1 MKIKTSWNLKL
12 LYKSDKDPQIEKDLK
27 NIEDA
32 CISFEKKYKNKPFT
46 ASPESLAK
54 ALESRED
61 LNLVISDSKPWW
73 YFALK
78 TDLNSDDV
86 KSNALATKYEQ
97 RITEATNRIKFFALE
112 VAKIPLKNQ
121 KEFLKHISLKPYYY
135 ALSRIFARAK
145 FNLSEGEEQ
154 LEDLLSQTSYTM
166 WVDVQQKLLNRQT
179 VKHKGKEIPIV
190 RAIAELADM
199 PKNDR
204 REVYE
209 KINAALESVSHMAEG
224 ELNAIYNYK
233 KIMDK
238 RRGYEKPYSATILG
252 YENEE
257 KSIESF
263 VSLISS
269 NFKIAR
275 RFYALHSR
283 LLGEKKITLA
293 DKSVNIG
300 KIKTKF
306 DFQTSVSVL
315 RSVLGKIDKEYLD
328 FFDKFL
334 SNGQIDAY
342 PRKGKKGGAYCWG
355 MGQLPVFL
363 LLNHVNDVRSLETLA
378 HEMGHA
384 IHTELS
390 KRQPPRYQKYSTA
403 TAEVA
408 STFFEQMISDEIEK
422 RLPEKERIVLL
433 HHKIMGDISTIFRQ
447 IACFN
452 FELELHEKIR
462 NGGQI
467 SKDKIADM
475 MSKHLKSYLGK
486 AVKVTRHDGYF
497 FVYWSHIRRFFYVYT
512 YAYGQLISKALYE
525 KWKQDPSYAEKIKQF
540 LNAGRSMSP
549 EDIFKMIGIDTSKA
563 SFFEDGLK
571 SIEKDIAR
579 LEKLAVK

>member
-1 MKIKTSWNLKL
+1 M
-12 LYKSDKDPQIEKDLK
+12 LYKNDADPQIEKDLK
-27 NIEDA
+27 NIEDTCA
-32 CISFEKKYKNKPFT
+32 SFEKRYKNKPFT
-46 ASPESLAK
+46 VSPESLAE
-54 ALESRED
+54 AMESRES
-61 LNLVISDSKPWW
+61 LRLVIGDSKPWW

-78 TDLNSDDV
+78 TDLNSDDA
-86 KSNALATKYEQ
+86 KSSALATKYEQ
-97 RITEATNRIKFFALE
+97 RITEATNRIKFFALDI
-112 VAKIPLKNQ
+112 AKISLENQ
-121 KEFLKHISLKPYYY
+121 KEFLKHISLKPYSYS
-135 ALSRIFARAK
+135 LFRIFTRAK

-166 WVDVQQKLLNRQT
+166 WVDTQQKLLNQQT
-179 VKHKGKEIPIV
+179 IKHKGKEIPIV
-190 RAIAELADM
+190 KAIADLVGM

-204 REVYE
+204 RKVHE
-209 KINAALESVSHMAEG
+209 KINTALESISHMAEG
-224 ELNAIYNYK
+224 ELNAVYNYK
-233 KIMDK
+233 KIMDN

-263 VSLISS
+263 VSLVSK
-269 NFKIAR
+269 NFKIAHK
-275 RFYALHSR
+275 FYSLHSR

-293 DKSVNIG
+293 DRSVNIG

-306 DFQTSVSVL
+306 DFQTSVSIL
-315 RSVLGKIDKEYLD
+315 RSVLGKVDKEYLD

-342 PRKGKKGGAYCWG
+342 PKKGKKGGAYCWG
-355 MGQLPVFL
+355 RGQLPTFL
-363 LLNHVNDVRSLETLA
+363 LLNHVNGVRSLETLA

-390 KRQPPRYQKYSTA
+390 KKQPPRYQKYSTA

-408 STFFEQMISDEIEK
+408 STFFEQIIFEEIEK
-422 RLPEKERIVLL
+422 HLPEKEKIVLL
-433 HHKIMGDISTIFRQ
+433 HNKIMGDISTIFRQ

-462 NGGQI
+462 KDGQV
-467 SKDKIADM
+467 SKEKIADI
-475 MSKHLKSYLGK
+475 MSKHLKSYLGNSVSITPK
-486 AVKVTRHDGYF
+486 DGYF

-512 YAYGQLISKALYE
+512 YVYGQLISRALYE
-525 KWKQDPSYAEKIKQF
+525 KWKQDSSYAEKIKQF
-540 LNAGRSMSP
+540 LSAGRSMSP
-549 EDIFKMIGIDTSKA
+549 ENIFKMIGIDTSKT